1 MLAER
6 PTGASS
12 NDNPG
17 VPRWWSVDPA
27 AAAGCSVCQKKKN
40 KILYCQM
47 DALIRWQCILKAK
60 LSYFKDLI
68 TFNIKLICR
77 QGAVTCHCR
86 VWADESTGHTGVVY
100 TLPSLPPCQLALLPY
115 RKAKVHKH
123 TCLPHL
129 NPKQILRQWEVQEF
143 HRFAMN
149 FRLKNQCDTHLE
161 GSFISG

>member
-17 VPRWWSVDPA
+17 VPRWQSVDPA
-27 AAAGCSVCQKKKN
+27 AAAGCSVCKKRK

-47 DALIRWQCILKAK
+47 DVLIRWHCVLKAK
-60 LSYFKDLI
+60 LSYFKHLI

-77 QGAVTCHCR
+77 HGALTCRHR
-86 VWADESTGHTGVVY
+86 VWADENRGHTGVVY
-100 TLPSLPPCQLALLPY
+100 TLPSPPPCPLALLPY

-123 TCLPHL
+123 TCLPRL
-129 NPKQILRQWEVQEF
+129 NPKQILRLWEVQEF
-143 HRFAMN
+143 HRFSMK
-149 FRLKNQCDTHLE
+149 FRLKNQCDADLK